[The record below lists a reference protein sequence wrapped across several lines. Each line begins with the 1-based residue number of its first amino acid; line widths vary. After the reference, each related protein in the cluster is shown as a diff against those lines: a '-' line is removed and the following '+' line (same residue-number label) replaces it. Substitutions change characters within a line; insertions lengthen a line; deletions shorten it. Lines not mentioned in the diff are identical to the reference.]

1 MRRKRRLYVWV
12 TVGFLILYLVIMG
25 ACTFLI
31 RAKYMEEFAQD
42 FQTQL
47 SGVVDFIEQM
57 EGEKEDFTGAS
68 RQTAYQSLTSSA
80 LFNTRFQQYA
90 LVFYD
95 KEEGVSAR
103 SEYASAI
110 RNSKNYSWMGAENVY
125 SLPDYLS
132 EEEIDQLAHFYL
144 ERRNA
149 LGAHDPEKYWFY
161 GKIAKDGS
169 LKGLLVQHVIWEQG
183 LKLDDGAVDPFTGG
197 KRERSYTDDKNR
209 TTSYVQTGSEIVWE
223 WNAAEEADEVEAL
236 VTEELSLVFP
246 GLLQGYSAWMRW
258 RGSAWL
264 QTAVPE
270 DLESYYASFSQKVR
284 PGSERFQTRY
294 KEDYTVQIGER
305 TCDLTLI
312 SECRPWA
319 AAMDYM
325 KYVYLAGFFLMLTC
339 AGTVIMVISGQEAQR
354 AQMEENQRDFIN
366 AMAHEMKTPLGIIR
380 GFSENLLEDTVAEK
394 REYYLQQIIGQTEEM
409 DGMVADII
417 GAARL
422 ESQHLVLQKER
433 ISVSGLLRGQLA
445 KREPLIKEKQIT
457 VQFSA
462 QGEFELEG
470 DRKYL
475 EKAFGNLIGNA
486 VSYCDV
492 GGVIKITTDAVSC
505 RIENDCAGLR
515 AEDVQHAF
523 DIFYRGQCEKAS
535 EKHLG
540 IGLYL
545 ARRILDLHDI
555 QITAECVP
563 GGFCAVCRKKN
574 NRKSRGRT

>member
-1 MRRKRRLYVWV
+1 
-12 TVGFLILYLVIMG
+12 
-25 ACTFLI
+25 
-31 RAKYMEEFAQD
+31 
-42 FQTQL
+42 
-47 SGVVDFIEQM
+47 
-57 EGEKEDFTGAS
+57 
-68 RQTAYQSLTSSA
+68 
-80 LFNTRFQQYA
+80 
-90 LVFYD
+90 
-95 KEEGVSAR
+95 
-103 SEYASAI
+103 
-110 RNSKNYSWMGAENVY
+110 
-125 SLPDYLS
+125 
-132 EEEIDQLAHFYL
+132 
-144 ERRNA
+144 
-149 LGAHDPEKYWFY
+149 
-161 GKIAKDGS
+161 
-169 LKGLLVQHVIWEQG
+169 
-183 LKLDDGAVDPFTGG
+183 
-197 KRERSYTDDKNR
+197 
-209 TTSYVQTGSEIVWE
+209 
-223 WNAAEEADEVEAL
+223 
-236 VTEELSLVFP
+236 
-246 GLLQGYSAWMRW
+246 
-258 RGSAWL
+258 
-264 QTAVPE
+264 
-270 DLESYYASFSQKVR
+270 
-284 PGSERFQTRY
+284 
-294 KEDYTVQIGER
+294 
-305 TCDLTLI
+305 
-312 SECRPWA
+312 
-319 AAMDYM
+319 
-325 KYVYLAGFFLMLTC
+325 
-339 AGTVIMVISGQEAQR
+339 
-354 AQMEENQRDFIN
+354 
-366 AMAHEMKTPLGIIR
+366 MKTPLGIIR

>member
-1 MRRKRRLYVWV
+1 M
-12 TVGFLILYLVIMG
+12 
-25 ACTFLI
+25 
-31 RAKYMEEFAQD
+31 
-42 FQTQL
+42 
-47 SGVVDFIEQM
+47 
-57 EGEKEDFTGAS
+57 
-68 RQTAYQSLTSSA
+68 
-80 LFNTRFQQYA
+80 
-90 LVFYD
+90 
-95 KEEGVSAR
+95 
-103 SEYASAI
+103 
-110 RNSKNYSWMGAENVY
+110 
-125 SLPDYLS
+125 
-132 EEEIDQLAHFYL
+132 
-144 ERRNA
+144 
-149 LGAHDPEKYWFY
+149 
-161 GKIAKDGS
+161 
-169 LKGLLVQHVIWEQG
+169 
-183 LKLDDGAVDPFTGG
+183 
-197 KRERSYTDDKNR
+197 
-209 TTSYVQTGSEIVWE
+209 
-223 WNAAEEADEVEAL
+223 
-236 VTEELSLVFP
+236 
-246 GLLQGYSAWMRW
+246 
-258 RGSAWL
+258 
-264 QTAVPE
+264 PE

-284 PGSERFQTRY
+284 PGSESFQTRY

-380 GFSENLLEDTVAEK
+380 GFSENLLEDVVAEK
-394 REYYLQQIIGQTEEM
+394 REYYLRQIIGQTEEM

-422 ESQHLVLQKER
+422 ESQHLVLQKEG
-433 ISVSGLLRGQLA
+433 ISVSELLRGQLA

-457 VQFSA
+457 VQFSV

-486 VSYCDV
+486 VSYCDA
-492 GGVIKITTDAVSC
+492 GGVIKITTDAGSC

-515 AEDVQHAF
+515 AEDVQRAF
-523 DIFYRGQCEKAS
+523 DIFYRGQCERAS

-545 ARRILDLHDI
+545 ARKILNLHDV
-555 QITAECVP
+555 QISAESVP

-574 NRKSRGRT
+574 NRKSRGRK